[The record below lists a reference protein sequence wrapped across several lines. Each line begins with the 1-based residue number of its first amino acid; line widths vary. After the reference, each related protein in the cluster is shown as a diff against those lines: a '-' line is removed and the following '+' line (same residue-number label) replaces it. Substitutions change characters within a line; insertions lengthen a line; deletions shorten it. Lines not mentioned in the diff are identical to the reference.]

1 MKILNFTIDQTFN
14 GFSIRQFLQHYH
26 VGKPTIYKYSSNHL
40 FEVNY
45 KIVNSE
51 YRLKTGDV
59 FNIHLENYVM
69 DTVEDVSLDIV
80 YEDDDIVIVNKP
92 LHMIVHDDG
101 ASPIYLTKLVNMY
114 FQKHGYFHQVLP
126 AHRLDKDTTGMV
138 LFAKHFIALAY
149 LSHLFETRQVEKTYI
164 CVVENKVK
172 VRKSTIQTKLSK
184 DTKTQKM
191 VVSNH
196 GKLAITHYEV
206 IGYEATRTRLKV
218 QIETGRT
225 HQIRAHLASMNHP
238 VVGDTIYGVS
248 SSRLLLHFSGLS
260 FEMMRTKKVEHFV
273 SNPPF

>member
-1 MKILNFTIDQTFN
+1 MNNLSFN
-14 GFSIRQFLQHYH
+14 ITDASNGLSIRQYLQNYH
-26 VGKPTIYKYSSNHL
+26 VGKQTIYKYSSNHL
-40 FEVNY
+40 FEVSD
-45 KIVNSE
+45 KSVNSE

-59 FNIHLENYVM
+59 LNIHLEPYKM
-69 DTVEDVSLDIV
+69 EHIEDVKLDII
-80 YEDDDIVIVNKP
+80 YEDADIVIVNKP

-101 ASPIYLTKLVNMY
+101 VSDVYLTKLVNMH
-114 FQKHGYFHQVLP
+114 FQKHGYQHQVLP

-138 LFAKHFIALAY
+138 LYAKHFVSLAY
-149 LSHLFETRQVEKTYI
+149 LSHLFETRQVEKNYI

-172 VRKSTIQTKLSK
+172 VPKSTIKTKLAK
-184 DTKTQKM
+184 DNKTQKM
-191 VVSNH
+191 VVSNY

>member
-14 GFSIRQFLQHYH
+14 GLSIRQFLQHYH

-80 YEDDDIVIVNKP
+80 YEDDDIFIVNKP

-101 ASPIYLTKLVNMY
+101 VSSIYLTKLVNMY

-172 VRKSTIQTKLSK
+172 VPKSTIQTKLSK